1 MSKGEADYTENPS
14 LEELNISWRTEANA
28 PEILPFNEEL
38 VTDIKQMLESQQEI
52 IDKRIDDNQEF
63 DKYFTATIFEM
74 DMERARYSLTRYL
87 RTRILKIEKG
97 LEHILSNIEIM
108 DRLSTEERE
117 FASKLNNLNN
127 SFFEDNASVR
137 LQNEQAKSY
146 FDASDDRLK
155 HAQPKLQ
162 DFIICQPMRDIT
174 VRDSSL
180 EDDTQLSE
188 GGIYFI
194 RYEPIKEHVVS
205 GDIRLL

>member
-1 MSKGEADYTENPS
+1 
-14 LEELNISWRTEANA
+14 
-28 PEILPFNEEL
+28 
-38 VTDIKQMLESQQEI
+38 
-52 IDKRIDDNQEF
+52 
-63 DKYFTATIFEM
+63 M

-162 DFIICQPMRDIT
+162 GVDEVCATHYVFP
-174 VRDSSL
+174 
-180 EDDTQLSE
+180 
-188 GGIYFI
+188 
-194 RYEPIKEHVVS
+194 
-205 GDIRLL
+205 